1 MNWWHSANQSRR
13 KGSTPQ
19 MFFPQEKKLISSS
32 NTICFHFNAF
42 LVGFLFVLE
51 HILGGQWQILISH
64 SLLWGAHKDFASL
77 FVLPLAPDPKNERIH
92 PNLKQKS
99 PPCLQQQHLAPSW
112 ALFQTP
118 NFLLTLRTQP
128 RRVSWQGS
136 AALIRIINGFA
147 PLPLR
152 SCSIPPPWKCWSWAA
167 ENKM

>member
-1 MNWWHSANQSRR
+1 MDFKSHSGDSFPFCFAELPVNWWHSANQSRR
-13 KGSTPQ
+13 KGSTAPNVL
-19 MFFPQEKKLISSS
+19 PTAEKLISSS

-51 HILGGQWQILISH
+51 HMRLLGGQWQILISH

-118 NFLLTLRTQP
+118 KFPADTQVPAQEGFLAGLC
-128 RRVSWQGS
+128 S
-136 AALIRIINGFA
+136 AN
-147 PLPLR
+147 
-152 SCSIPPPWKCWSWAA
+152 
-167 ENKM
+167 